1 MSQLPL
7 DRFLPGVSPM
17 AYGCMGLGGE
27 WDASPVEAHHVTQAH
42 RALDAALEA
51 GINFFDH
58 ADIYAL
64 GKAESAFGRVLKER
78 PSLRESIFLQTKC
91 GIRFEDAQG
100 PKRFDFSAEWI
111 RASVEGS
118 LKRLGVE
125 MLDVLQLHRP
135 DPLMVPDEIAE
146 VFTALKAEGKVRHFG
161 VSNMQR
167 HQLEFLQAS
176 LDAPLVAN
184 QLELGLHRLD
194 FLDEGVLANQPEG
207 TASNFTPGSLEYCRR
222 HGVQLQAWGC
232 LSQGRFTGR
241 ALDDQPAVITATAT
255 LVGELAEQYGVSREA
270 IVLAWLRR
278 HPANIQ
284 PVIGSTDPARIA
296 ASGEALGISLSREDW
311 YRLYV
316 CARGGELP

>member
-7 DRFLPGVSPM
+7 DRFLPGVSAL
-17 AYGCMGLGGE
+17 AYGCMGLGGD
-27 WDASPVEAHHVTQAH
+27 WDASPVEARHVKQAH
-42 RALDAALEA
+42 HAIDAALET

-64 GKAESAFGRVLKER
+64 GKAESAFGRALKER
-78 PSLRESIFLQTKC
+78 PSLRDAIFLQSKC
-91 GIRFEDAQG
+91 GIRFEDAQA

-111 RASVEGS
+111 RDSVEGS
-118 LKRLGVE
+118 LDRLGVE
-125 MLDVLQLHRP
+125 TLDVLQLHRP
-135 DPLMVPDEIAE
+135 DPLMEPEEIAE

-167 HQLEFLQAS
+167 HQLEFLQAA
-176 LDAPLVAN
+176 LEAPLVAN
-184 QLELGLHRLD
+184 QLELGLHRLE
-194 FLDEGVLANQPEG
+194 FLEEGVLANQPEG
-207 TASNFTPGSLEYCRR
+207 AASNFTPGTLEYCRR
-222 HGVQLQAWGC
+222 QGVQLQAWGC

-241 ALDDQPAVITATAT
+241 APDDQPASVQATAA
-255 LVGELAEQYGVSREA
+255 LVSELAEHYRVSREA

-296 ASGEALGISLSREDW
+296 ASGEAMTITLSREDW

>member
-7 DRFLPGVSPM
+7 DRFLPGVSAL
-17 AYGCMGLGGE
+17 AYGCMALGGD
-27 WDASPVEAHHVTQAH
+27 WDASPVEARHVKQAH
-42 RALDAALEA
+42 RAIDAALEA

-64 GKAESAFGRVLKER
+64 GKAESAFGRALKER
-78 PSLRESIFLQTKC
+78 PSLRDAIFLQSKC
-91 GIRFEDAQG
+91 GIRFAEAKA
-100 PKRFDFSAEWI
+100 PKRFDFSAEWV

-118 LKRLGVE
+118 LGRLGVE
-125 MLDVLQLHRP
+125 TLDVLQLHRP
-135 DPLMVPDEIAE
+135 DPLMEPEEIAE

-176 LDAPLVAN
+176 LEAPLVAN
-184 QLELGLHRLD
+184 QLELGLHRLE
-194 FLDEGVLANQPEG
+194 FLEEGVLANQPEG
-207 TASNFTPGSLEYCRR
+207 AASNFTPGTLEYCRR
-222 HGVQLQAWGC
+222 QGMQLQAWGC

-241 ALDDQPAVITATAT
+241 SLDDQPASVRATAA
-255 LVGELAEQYGVSREA
+255 LVSELAELYRVSREA

-284 PVIGSTDPARIA
+284 PVIGSSDPARIA
-296 ASGEALGISLSREDW
+296 ASGEAMTIRLSREDW

-316 CARGGELP
+316 SARGGELP